1 MRNTLS
7 KDMQDHPVFWATWA
21 VLLISALFLIVPELD
36 RWTSQLFYSAQD
48 GFWLK
53 NHYIPL
59 RMRALGLFLPR
70 AAILLVLG
78 LLLARLFW
86 PALQKL
92 FALSTLL
99 YLAVTALLGPGLL
112 VNILLKANW
121 GRARP
126 VQTDLFGGTWPYSEV
141 WVVTDHCQSNCSFV
155 SGEASMAF
163 WLVGLVLILPL
174 GWRKGGAL
182 VLATLGLLVSLNR
195 IAFGGHFL
203 SDVLLAWALTGWV
216 MVVLFQL
223 MSKAGWFGP
232 GAEGLEQHWTAVGR
246 RITPH
251 IATLWQRRPFRSRN
265 QPLAPDEKAEPKN
278 AADN

>member
-1 MRNTLS
+1 MRKTLC

-21 VLLISALFLIVPELD
+21 VLLLSALFLIVPELD

-53 NHYIPL
+53 SYYVPMRL
-59 RMRALGLFLPR
+59 RALGLFLPR
-70 AAILLVLG
+70 AAILVVIG
-78 LLLARLFW
+78 LLVVRLFW

-92 FALSTLL
+92 FALSTML
-99 YLAVTALLGPGLL
+99 YLAATALLGPGLL

-141 WVVTDHCQSNCSFV
+141 WIVKDHCQSNCSFV

-163 WLVGLVLILPL
+163 WLLGLVFILPL
-174 GWRKGGAL
+174 GWRKGGTL

-195 IAFGGHFL
+195 IAFGGHYL

-216 MVVLFQL
+216 MVALFQL
-223 MSKAGWFGP
+223 MSKAGWLGP
-232 GAEGLEQHWTAVGR
+232 AAEGLEQRWTAAGR
-246 RITPH
+246 W
-251 IATLWQRRPFRSRN
+251 IARHLATMWQRRPLRSGN
-265 QPLAPDEKAEPKN
+265 QSLAPGKKAEPKN
-278 AADN
+278 TADN